1 MGLLCAAPH
10 PGGCPARWP
19 LSLFGPGHHDVQRG
33 AVQRSARP
41 HRAAGLFAQKN
52 ILALHTRLS
61 MSANANEAA
70 AHAAGADSI
79 AANTRPLHTLGGGA
93 DQKKGNREETVVCE
107 IMRLKRPVHASGRV
121 RRIAKRNSRD
131 KFDLW
136 FFSAELYF
144 HPHRQDPNRNFQPRW
159 GFEVN
164 FFKYDS
170 YRKIKRLCKL
180 SLVLRDQILVG

>member
-1 MGLLCAAPH
+1 VVCCRVGHPHDSLSQAPNKRTPRASVSLLLRAARTHYRETKREPAALMGLLCAAPH

-70 AHAAGADSI
+70 RMQPAPI
-79 AANTRPLHTLGGGA
+79 ASL
-93 DQKKGNREETVVCE
+93 Q
-107 IMRLKRPVHASGRV
+107 
-121 RRIAKRNSRD
+121 SR
-131 KFDLW
+131 
-136 FFSAELYF
+136 ARCIY
-144 HPHRQDPNRNFQPRW
+144 
-159 GFEVN
+159 
-164 FFKYDS
+164 
-170 YRKIKRLCKL
+170 
-180 SLVLRDQILVG
+180 